1 MNVDQQKAY
10 MHSHTQCTLA
20 HTHYPQSRTLRLVL
34 SLIFTYSP
42 GVFYSPSS
50 VSLCPSLVFSH
61 IFITMAIKCS
71 LVCFVFELNPLY
83 ANVFFKRHSPSS
95 FIQSLCI
102 KNGVRFSVVLC
113 VCLCVSPVN
122 AIDASALVSLFLWHS
137 RSPFIVAL
145 VRAILAC
152 IPKKLKRGNRI
163 KCLYIIYCELALRWD
178 CGTEPESYSIIFI
191 SI

>member
-1 MNVDQQKAY
+1 MLINKRH

-20 HTHYPQSRTLRLVL
+20 HTHYPQSRTLVL
-34 SLIFTYSP
+34 SPIFTYSP
-42 GVFYSPSS
+42 GVFYSSSS

-113 VCLCVSPVN
+113 VSPVN
-122 AIDASALVSLFLWHS
+122 AIDASALVSLFL
-137 RSPFIVAL
+137 
-145 VRAILAC
+145 
-152 IPKKLKRGNRI
+152 
-163 KCLYIIYCELALRWD
+163 
-178 CGTEPESYSIIFI
+178 
-191 SI
+191 